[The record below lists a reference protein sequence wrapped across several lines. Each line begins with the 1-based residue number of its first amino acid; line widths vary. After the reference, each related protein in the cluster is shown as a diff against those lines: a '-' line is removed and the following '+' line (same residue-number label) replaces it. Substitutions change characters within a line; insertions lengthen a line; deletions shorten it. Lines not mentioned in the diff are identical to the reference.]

1 MYARGEAEWKGSMV
15 EPQRAG
21 FPQKTYGNN
30 CAPLT
35 QSEEIQFNGARIR
48 TNGLNVLNDWNGLNE
63 FLNPQQ
69 FFSVERVNLVFI
81 GLRNVQQVHFF

>member
-1 MYARGEAEWKGSMV
+1 MLEVKPSG
-15 EPQRAG
+15 RA
-21 FPQKTYGNN
+21 QWLNHRELDSLKKHTGNN